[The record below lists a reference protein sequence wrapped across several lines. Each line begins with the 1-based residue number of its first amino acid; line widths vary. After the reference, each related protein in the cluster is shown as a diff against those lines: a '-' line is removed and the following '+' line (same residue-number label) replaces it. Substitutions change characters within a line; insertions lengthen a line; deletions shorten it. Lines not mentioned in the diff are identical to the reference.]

1 MLLSRPFHQL
11 FLQIIPL
18 LPSRVTDEFDVKS
31 VGKSR
36 TFVRTRRTSV
46 RTRQCRVLTGN
57 QILSNRKNTTYS
69 YRNPQM
75 KVIIT
80 TLILSVLF
88 PTVAHA
94 QLSPTLKSQELAAK
108 QYVAEMNKAQQDYY
122 RNNTGFTSSVSN
134 LAIGIKADTAN
145 YKYSID
151 TVNKAV
157 FNYAVSNQANLKSF
171 VGAVFLV
178 GSKIQIILCQTN
190 APSKTK
196 PANPTNTKGVLACG
210 VGTGKVAQ

>member
-1 MLLSRPFHQL
+1 MRCPTEIQ
-11 FLQIIPL
+11 
-18 LPSRVTDEFDVKS
+18 V
-31 VGKSR
+31 
-36 TFVRTRRTSV
+36 
-46 RTRQCRVLTGN
+46 
-57 QILSNRKNTTYS
+57 LSNGKNMTYS
-69 YRNPQM
+69 SRNQQI
-75 KVIIT
+75 KVAIA
-80 TLILSVLF
+80 TLILPVLF

-94 QLSPTLKSQELAAK
+94 QLSPTLKPQELAAK
-108 QYVAEMNKAQQDYY
+108 QYVVEMNKAQQDYY

-134 LAIGIKADTAN
+134 LALGIKADTTN

-171 VGAVFLV
+171 VGGVFLA

-196 PANPTNTKGVLACG
+196 PANPTNTKGILACG
-210 VGTGKVAQ
+210 ANTAKVAQ